1 MMIILV
7 IYMSELI
14 VEISTD
20 RLTLKNESV
29 SGISQGWQKEPSKF
43 YMLVVPTFSVTCL
56 VLFM

>member
-1 MMIILV
+1 
-7 IYMSELI
+7 MSELI

-29 SGISQGWQKEPSKF
+29 SGISQGWQKEQTKF
-43 YMLVVPTFSVTCL
+43 YILVVPTFSVTCL